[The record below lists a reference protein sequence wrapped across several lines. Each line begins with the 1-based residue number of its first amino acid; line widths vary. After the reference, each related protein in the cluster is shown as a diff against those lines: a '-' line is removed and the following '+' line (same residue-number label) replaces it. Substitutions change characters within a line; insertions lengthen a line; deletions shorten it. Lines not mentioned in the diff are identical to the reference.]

1 MQNSK
6 NDSKLWGHLTDTWG
20 IFERVI
26 PKMMVDDPLNQD
38 ILKISFR
45 HYEIASGFAVGK
57 RVLDIACGTGYG
69 SQILAKAGAKT
80 TIGVDICEETIE
92 YACNHYLS
100 PNIEFL
106 CADAEQYTES
116 KPFDIICS
124 FETIEHL
131 HDPERFLQNLYQ
143 LLVPQGY
150 LILSVPL
157 GETRHIDPYH
167 LHKFSQQSICSLVE
181 AAGFFIELYRCD
193 QFQMTRSDVIR
204 TQQIYPSA
212 QPSWQD
218 LIQTKRGWHSLFDL
232 LFKGGFFIPQFMLMA
247 RKREPDMSESL

>member
-20 IFERVI
+20 IGERVI
-26 PKMMVDDPLNQD
+26 PEMMVDDPLNQN
-38 ILKISFR
+38 ILEISFR
-45 HYEIASGFAVGK
+45 HYEIASSFVVGK

-69 SQILAKAGAKT
+69 SQILAKAGAMT
-80 TIGVDICEETIE
+80 TIGVDVCEETIE

-100 PNIEFL
+100 ANVEFI

-116 KPFDIICS
+116 QPFEVICS

-131 HDPERFLQNLYQ
+131 YNPERFLQNVYQ

-181 AAGFFIELYRCD
+181 AAGFVIELYRYD

-204 TQQIYPSA
+204 TRHIYPSA

-218 LIQTKRGWHSLFDL
+218 LILTKRGWHSLFNL
-232 LFKGGFFIPQFMLMA
+232 LFKGGFFIPQFMLTA
-247 RKREPDMSESL
+247 RKREPLIS